1 MLRFYDTAQA
11 RVVDVVPRDE
21 GVMSIYVCGPTVY
34 DVPHIGHGRATLV
47 YDVLRRYLTWRGFE
61 VRHASNIT
69 DIDDKII
76 NRARDENRPWQE
88 IAAECEAEWWSAMD
102 ALGVERP
109 TFIPHATDYVD
120 QMVTLIAE
128 LVSNGHAYE
137 TADGV
142 YLESG
147 QIPDYGLL
155 SHQSLDDLRAG
166 ARVEVVEDKRSHL
179 DFALWKKAKPNEPS
193 WDSPFGPGRPGWHT
207 ECVVMSLA
215 LLGDGFDI
223 HGGGLDLVFPHHEN
237 ERAQA
242 VAVGRRFAAHWL
254 HNGFVTT
261 SGEKMSKSLG
271 NARTLHELLEEFD
284 ARCYRLLVLR
294 SKYRSPL
301 EATDDL
307 FAESETAIERIDVLA
322 DRFAA
327 VPSANSA
334 DADELRDRFV
344 QAMDDDLDT
353 PTALSMLFDSMRKAN
368 ALADAGEL
376 VVGST
381 LANRVLELLGALG
394 LFAKDRE
401 VELDAAVQRMVEE
414 MDAARAARDFTKADQ
429 LRAALEADGWQV
441 ENTAA
446 GTRVRR

>member
-34 DVPHIGHGRATLV
+34 DAPHIGHGRATLV
-47 YDVLRRYLTWRGFE
+47 YDVLRRFLSWRGFE

-76 NRARDENRPWQE
+76 TRARDESRPWQE

-109 TFIPHATDYVD
+109 TFIPHATDYVE
-120 QMVTLIAE
+120 QMVDLIVE

-137 TADGV
+137 TVDGV
-142 YLESG
+142 YLESAL
-147 QIPDYGLL
+147 IPDYGLL

-166 ARVEVVEDKRSHL
+166 ARVEVVENKRSHL
-179 DFALWKKAKPNEPS
+179 DFALWKKAKPGEPS
-193 WDSPFGPGRPGWHT
+193 WDSPFGRGRPGWHT

-215 LLGDGFDI
+215 LLGEGFDI

-242 VAVGRRFAAHWL
+242 EAVGRRFAAHWL
-254 HNGFVTT
+254 HNGFVNTN
-261 SGEKMSKSLG
+261 GEKMSKSLG
-271 NARTLHELLEEFD
+271 NARTLQELLVEFD
-284 ARCYRLLVLR
+284 PRCYRLLVLR

-307 FAESETAIERIDVLA
+307 FAEAETAIERIDGLA
-322 DRFAA
+322 ARFASVTVA
-327 VPSANSA
+327 EHA
-334 DADELRDRFV
+334 DAESLRDRFIE
-344 QAMDDDLDT
+344 AMEDDLDT
-353 PTALSMLFDSMRKAN
+353 PVALSLIFEAIRRAN
-368 ALADAGEL
+368 ALADAGD
-376 VVGST
+376 VPTGAA
-381 LANRVLELLGALG
+381 LASRVLELLGALG
-394 LFAKDRE
+394 LFAKDRHGA
-401 VELDAAVQRMVEE
+401 LDAEVQAVVDEIDQ
-414 MDAARAARDFTKADQ
+414 ARAAQDFTRADQ
-429 LRAALEADGWQV
+429 LRAGLEADGWQV
-441 ENTAA
+441 ENTSS